1 MFGFE
6 KGINEELTPQEKQLV
21 KQNDTQ
27 MLLIEICAVTLIL
40 IFSVFYM

>member
-6 KGINEELTPQEKQLV
+6 KSDFTKLTPQEQQLV
-21 KQNDTQ
+21 KQHDTQ
-27 MLLIEICAVTLIL
+27 ETLIEICVFTLIL

>member
-6 KGINEELTPQEKQLV
+6 KGTNEELTPKEKQLV

>member
-6 KGINEELTPQEKQLV
+6 KGTNEELTPQEKQLV